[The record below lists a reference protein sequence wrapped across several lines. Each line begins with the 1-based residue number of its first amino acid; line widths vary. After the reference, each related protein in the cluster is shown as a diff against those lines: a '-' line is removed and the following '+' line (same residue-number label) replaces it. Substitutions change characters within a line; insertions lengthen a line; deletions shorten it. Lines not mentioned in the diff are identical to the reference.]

1 MGTYVVN
8 GRIARMSIKS
18 ILGINTTLTDGE
30 LLQKENDNR
39 AYLME
44 LDSAAL
50 LQNYYLEAGIGQVFG
65 AKSMKH
71 GGWEDPSCQLRGHF
85 LGHFLSACAI
95 RYNETKDEEL
105 LAKANA
111 IVHELSI
118 CQKENGGIW
127 AASIPEKY
135 FTWIA
140 RGKAVWAPHYT
151 VHKTFM
157 GLIDMYKYT
166 GNAEALEVADRF
178 ADWFYDFTADKTP
191 EEMDSI
197 LEFETGGMLEV
208 WADLYEITGKD
219 KYKALIEKYDR
230 RAFFNP
236 LLEGIDALTNMH
248 ANTTIPEVIGCARVY
263 ETTGDERYKKIVES
277 YWDLAVTQRGSFV
290 TGGQTMGEIWTPM
303 HSMEARLGE
312 KNQEHCTV
320 YNMMRLADILF
331 RWTGDAKYLNYIE
344 QNLYN
349 GIMAQGYYR
358 TGHTN
363 GQTPEYPEE
372 GLITYF
378 LPMHAGNRKGWG
390 SKFNDFFCCHGTLVQ
405 ANAAHN
411 KYLYYQKE
419 NVIYTG
425 VYADSKTDF
434 EIDGTKIT
442 ISQHRDSLSGSF
454 HSSSTSS
461 AGHAINEKTRI
472 YLHHPDIKLQIF
484 DISTTAEVD
493 MTLKLRK
500 PEWVHGDIVLTI
512 NDEKTDASVAED
524 GFITISRVWKNGDRV
539 AFAMPMDVYCT
550 RLEGTEDTVA
560 YSYGPYVL
568 AGITPEERVL
578 WKNGNAPEELLVHDT
593 EREWGSW
600 KDTFK
605 TKYQDRGFR
614 FVPIKDIGY
623 EKYQVYFQ
631 IM

>member
-1 MGTYVVN
+1 MQ
-8 GRIARMSIKS
+8 IKS
-18 ILGINTTLTDGE
+18 IKGSNTILRDGE
-30 LLQKENDNR
+30 LLQKENSNR
-39 AYLME
+39 DYLME
-44 LDSAAL
+44 LDSSAL

-65 AKSMKH
+65 AKTMKH

-95 RYNETKDEEL
+95 RYDETGDKEIK
-105 LAKANA
+105 AKADA

-127 AASIPEKY
+127 VASIPEKY

-140 RGKAVWAPHYT
+140 NGKAVWAPHYT

-157 GLIDMYKYT
+157 GLVDMYKYA
-166 GNAEALEVADRF
+166 GNEEALEVAKKF
-178 ADWFYDFTADKTP
+178 AEWFYEFTKEKTP

-197 LEFETGGMLEV
+197 LEYETGGMLEI
-208 WADLYEITGKD
+208 WADLYEITGED
-219 KYKALIEKYDR
+219 RYLELIGKYDR
-230 RAFFNP
+230 RAFFDP
-236 LLEGIDALTNMH
+236 LLEGVDVLTNMH
-248 ANTTIPEVIGCARVY
+248 ANTTIPEVIGCARVF
-263 ETTGDERYKKIVES
+263 EATGNERYKNIAIA
-277 YWDLAVTQRGSFV
+277 YWDLAVTKRGTWA

-331 RWTGDAKYLNYIE
+331 RWTGEAKYLNYIE

-349 GIMAQGYYR
+349 GIMAQGYFK

-390 SKFNDFFCCHGTLVQ
+390 SKFGDFFCCHGSLVQ

-411 KYLYYQKE
+411 KFLYYQQE

-425 VYADSKTDF
+425 IFADSTVTFD
-434 EIDGTKIT
+434 IDGKKVT
-442 ISQHRDSLSGSF
+442 ISQSRDSLSGSF

-461 AGHAINEKTRI
+461 AGQGINEKTRI
-472 YLHHPDIKLQIF
+472 YLHHPNIRLQEF
-484 DISTTAEVD
+484 KISTESDVH
-493 MTLKLRK
+493 MILKLRK
-500 PEWVHGDIVLTI
+500 PEWAHGDIQLTI
-512 NDEKTDASVAED
+512 NDSLEKCEISED
-524 GFITISRVWKNGDRV
+524 GFVTVDRQWKDGDTLKW
-539 AFAMPMDVYCT
+539 AMPMDIYCAK
-550 RLEGTEDTVA
+550 LEGALDTVA
-560 YSYGPYVL
+560 YLYGPYVL
-568 AGITPEERVL
+568 AGITPDERIL
-578 WKNGNAPEELLVHDT
+578 WKNGNAPEQLLIHDT

-605 TKYQDRGFR
+605 TKYQDHGFR

-623 EKYQVYFQ
+623 EKYQIYFQ
-631 IM
+631 VM